1 MDTPRLPL
9 PAMTQTPAPAAPLY
23 SERSNA
29 RISSDSYPPAA
40 ISEGDKTGNAATPV
54 NGTNG
59 QSVTVR
65 EARLDDYEKIAR
77 LQARYDLDA
86 GSYQEWSHLWVNNP
100 VYRGREWWPI
110 GWVLEAGKHEIVGYI
125 GNIPLLY
132 ELQGRTLLTATG
144 RAFVVDAQHRSHSFM
159 LLDRYFRQPRVDLH
173 LNTTVNAQAINAYG
187 IFRAKRVP
195 VGEWDQSAFWITNH
209 RGFVGSLLKSRST
222 PLAGLLSFPLA
233 LAARIRELFSNKTLS
248 VDRAVPVKYGSHF
261 DERFDTFWAE
271 IRKNNRRLVAVRDR
285 ETLEWHFRH
294 SLLRNRIWIL
304 TVGSAS
310 RLEAYAIFFRDDN
323 PKFDLKRMRL
333 VDFQALNGGHHLLPP
348 ILAKALQRC
357 RAEGIHMLEVIG
369 YCPEKR
375 ETVDAVIPY
384 RRRLPSW
391 MYFYRTKNRE
401 LGELLKTAEV
411 WDPSGFDGDSSF

>member
-1 MDTPRLPL
+1 MDTPRLPIPEMTRF
-9 PAMTQTPAPAAPLY
+9 PASASPAYAGISNDGYRQAVMSDGDKVGNSAAPV
-23 SERSNA
+23 
-29 RISSDSYPPAA
+29 
-40 ISEGDKTGNAATPV
+40 KATS
-54 NGTNG
+54 G

-65 EARLDDYEKIAR
+65 EARFDDYEKIAR

-86 GSYQEWSHLWVNNP
+86 RSYQEWSHLWVNNP
-100 VYRGREWWPI
+100 VYRGRELWPI
-110 GWVLEAGKHEIVGYI
+110 GWVLEAGEQEIVGYI

-132 ELQGRTLLTATG
+132 EFQGRTLLTATG
-144 RAFVVDAQHRSHSFM
+144 RAFVVDEQHRSHSFM
-159 LLDRYFRQPRVDLH
+159 LLDRYFRQPHVDLH
-173 LNTTVNAQAINAYG
+173 LNTTVNAQAISAYG
-187 IFRAKRVP
+187 IFRARRVP

-209 RGFVGSLLKSRST
+209 HGFVGSLLKSRST

-233 LAARIRELFSNKTLS
+233 LAPRIRELFSNKKLNIDPR
-248 VDRAVPVKYGSHF
+248 VQVEYGSHF

-271 IRKNNRRLVAVRDR
+271 LRENNRRLLAVRDR
-285 ETLEWHFRH
+285 ETLEWHFKH
-294 SLLRNRIWIL
+294 ALLRNRIWIL

-310 RLEAYAIFFRDDN
+310 RIEAYAIFYRDDN

-333 VDFQALNGGHHLLPP
+333 VDFQALNGGHHLLPTM
-348 ILAKALQRC
+348 LAKALHRC

-391 MYFYRTKNRE
+391 MYFYRTRNRE
-401 LGELLKTAEV
+401 LGDLLKTAEV